1 MKIVTQIQTIEH
13 VANLLVRS
21 ILAIVEHSIKHLVK
35 GTVTVNPGAMVSRNR
50 GQNVAQGDEDF
61 IGYKEI

>member
-1 MKIVTQIQTIEH
+1 MFDPDPKHRARGQ
-13 VANLLVRS
+13 LLVRS
-21 ILAIVEHSIKHLVK
+21 ILAMAEFGTTKQSIVNP
-35 GTVTVNPGAMVSRNR
+35 VNPGAMVSRNR